1 MLYTLWDRFHYLY
14 FTNGKK
20 WRLGTGKYLKALVS
34 DVKGFGI
41 WHRGP
46 NIVFVCLIFLLS
58 YLRLSSIHKLWHAL
72 SDKPSLR
79 CRLQNGQISI
89 FLLHMLLK
97 NKLKLKSQKRWDG
110 GNWGREVGVSTA
122 KTSRKI
128 HGNLVHLICMNLNL
142 ELRALESGKASAK
155 EKQKWLKTQKCIES

>member
-1 MLYTLWDRFHYLY
+1 
-14 FTNGKK
+14 
-20 WRLGTGKYLKALVS
+20 
-34 DVKGFGI
+34 
-41 WHRGP
+41 
-46 NIVFVCLIFLLS
+46 
-58 YLRLSSIHKLWHAL
+58 
-72 SDKPSLR
+72 
-79 CRLQNGQISI
+79 
-89 FLLHMLLK
+89 MLLK

-128 HGNLVHLICMNLNL
+128 HGNLVHLICMSLNL